1 MSKKLRKIPKKDLSL
16 KGGFWFLPQ
25 HDFMLSAALCQ
36 HYVYVL
42 ATTAALKRWSKFSS
56 LECDINYVTKFDHLH
71 YFCPGYGWCYADS
84 SRSLLHKNDNNNNN
98 ISS

>member
-1 MSKKLRKIPKKDLSL
+1 MSKKLRKIPKKDLLL

-56 LECDINYVTKFDHLH
+56 LECDINYVTK
-71 YFCPGYGWCYADS
+71 YQVVSTVACYLGGPRFK
-84 SRSLLHKNDNNNNN
+84 SRQGREFINL
-98 ISS
+98 